1 MDIILKYICMPLA
14 INTLKHN
21 EKLYDQDKFKIVP
34 PYLDL
39 HESLIN
45 AIEKDFYEL
54 KREVV
59 QDHHLNIRK
68 QSAGKYLVNGENMEF
83 TSEELREGT
92 KQVIQSYMY
101 MYGENM
107 IEIEDR
113 DVPVEDTK
121 YIPPDV
127 DSKDNR

>member
-1 MDIILKYICMPLA
+1 MPLA

-39 HESLIN
+39 HESLIK
-45 AIEKDFYEL
+45 AIEKDFRQL
-54 KREVV
+54 KS
-59 QDHHLNIRK
+59 DMYSKYHLDIRK
-68 QSAGKYLVNGENMEF
+68 VSNNTYTINKEEREF
-83 TSEELREGT
+83 SSEELREGT
-92 KQVIQSYMY
+92 KNVIQSY

-107 IEIEDR
+107 IEIEHKDISLETR
-113 DVPVEDTK
+113 

-127 DSKDNR
+127 DREDNR

>member
-1 MDIILKYICMPLA
+1 MNDLVLKYICMPLA

-21 EKLYDQDKFKIVP
+21 EKLYNHDKFKIVP

-68 QSAGKYLVNGENMEF
+68 QSAGKYLVNGKNMEF

-92 KQVIQSYMY
+92 KKVIQSY

-107 IEIEDR
+107 IEIEHKDI
-113 DVPVEDTK
+113 PLDTN

-127 DSKDNR
+127 DSEDNI